1 MAISLTPPPIRRCAA
16 DSGGGFWRRRPG
28 PVKVR
33 PNKGALMRA
42 GLAVLGWLMAA
53 GAAAAH
59 PHVFVDTG
67 LEILLDDQNR
77 ATGVRISW
85 TYDDLTSLQL
95 IADRGLDEDFDGVLT
110 PEEEAA
116 ILGFDMNWPP
126 GVAGDTYALLGET
139 PLDWSGPQEV
149 TVAYADAKLTSSHLR
164 RFAQPVELGAQPLIV
179 QAYDT
184 SYYTAYAVVRAV
196 VSGGQGNCS
205 AEIFAPEASE
215 ANEVLRAA
223 MAELSPT
230 DDAEALFPAVGAA
243 FAEEARVTCAAP

>member
-1 MAISLTPPPIRRCAA
+1 
-16 DSGGGFWRRRPG
+16 
-28 PVKVR
+28 
-33 PNKGALMRA
+33 MRA
-42 GLAVLGWLMAA
+42 GLAVAGWIMAA
-53 GAAAAH
+53 GGAVAH
-59 PHVFVDTG
+59 PHVFVDTRI
-67 LEILLDDQNR
+67 EVILDDQNR

-126 GVAGDTYALLGET
+126 GVPGDSYALLGET
-139 PLDWSGPQEV
+139 PLEWSGPQEV
-149 TVAYADAKLTSSHLR
+149 TVSYADARLTSSHLR
-164 RFAQPVELGAQPLIV
+164 RFAGPVPLEGQGLIV

-184 SYYTAYAVVRAV
+184 SYYTAYAVVQALV
-196 VSGGQGNCS
+196 TGGQGNCS
-205 AEIFAPEASE
+205 AEIFAPEPSE

-243 FAEEARVTCAAP
+243 FAEEARVTCAVP